1 MSLCLFYMKEENC
14 SIFFIL
20 ILDKIIYVY
29 IFFFNDVNNCIPF
42 KDFFFFSMNYIL
54 IFFKINFI

>member
-54 IFFKINFI
+54 IFF